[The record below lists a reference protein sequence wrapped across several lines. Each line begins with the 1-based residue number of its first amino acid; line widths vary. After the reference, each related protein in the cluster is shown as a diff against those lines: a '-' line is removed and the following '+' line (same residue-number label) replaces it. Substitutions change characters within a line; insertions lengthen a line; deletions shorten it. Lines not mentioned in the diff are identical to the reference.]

1 MSAAISGALIPHIAA
16 LIRGLVLQVPHIAE
30 PVITV
35 RAQLRSSLGA
45 RSRDPLAHAGYL
57 LPLTHRHLFASGP
70 VLALVEPHR
79 AERKRQPPEI
89 VGKAYHQNDPA

>member
-35 RAQLRSSLGA
+35 RAQLRSTLGA
-45 RSRDPLAHAGYL
+45 PTRDPLAHPGYQV
-57 LPLTHRHLFASGP
+57 PTKTPR
-70 VLALVEPHR
+70 LAPRDFRFDATRITGSLINLQH
-79 AERKRQPPEI
+79 
-89 VGKAYHQNDPA
+89 